1 MNSSEFKSG
10 TVVGVDVGKRFL
22 DIFFC
27 PQGLH
32 QRFPND
38 VQTIKK
44 LIAVFADINPERIVV
59 EATGR
64 YENELVFAC
73 DKAGLPIIVANP
85 IKVRHF
91 ARAIGV
97 LAKTDKV
104 DAQVIAQYGAT
115 LKPEIKPLSDK
126 HSRLIKDLL
135 IRRKELLDM
144 RTMEKNRLQIMPKE
158 LHKSIRNVLAC
169 FEREILKITEQLD
182 GLVQQEAE
190 YRMPLKIMTSVPGVG
205 NVLAY
210 TLLSELPELGK
221 LNRKEIAAL
230 VGVAPMNKDSG
241 RHQGQRHI
249 RGGRSRIRTVMFM
262 AMMSAI
268 QCNPVIKRFYDHLR
282 EAGKLPIVALTA
294 CMRKMIVIL
303 NTMLKNGT
311 CWGENI
317 T

>member
-44 LIAVFADINPERIVV
+44 LVAVFADINPERIVV

-91 ARAIGV
+91 AKAIGV

-104 DAQVIAQYGAT
+104 DAQVIARYGAA
-115 LKPEIKPLSDK
+115 LKPEIKPLPDK

-169 FEREILKITEQLD
+169 LKMSPQLSRYTER
-182 GLVQQEAE
+182 
-190 YRMPLKIMTSVPGVG
+190 RMPLKIMTSVPGVG
-205 NVLAY
+205 HVLAY

-268 QCNPVIKRFYDHLR
+268 QCNPIIKRFYDHLR

-311 CWGENI
+311 CWGENS